1 MEPYSRALAHSAI
14 ASVAGVIA
22 GCLLVGVVVAP
33 ILLAFGATE
42 APLETLLKGAVLGL
56 FISFF
61 AMMFALLPALLYGA
75 PLYAWVRRSGRA
87 NVVTAGLLGA
97 LPGLAMLPFTSEWGW
112 AVLTYGTGVSL
123 CTHLIASRF
132 TLPGRSSHA
141 HEQVPRQDPAA

>member
-42 APLETLLKGAVLGL
+42 APVETLLKGAVLGL

-61 AMMFALLPALLYGA
+61 AMMFGLLPALLYGA
-75 PLYAWVRRSGRA
+75 PLYAWLRRSGRA
-87 NVVTAGLLGA
+87 NVVTAIVLGA
-97 LPGLAMLPFTSEWGW
+97 LPGLAILPLTSEWGG
-112 AVLTYGTGVSL
+112 AVLTYGIGVSL

-132 TLPGRSSHA
+132 TLPERWFRA
-141 HEQVPRQDPAA
+141 QEQARPQSPAA